1 MSDNLKIYDAVR
13 EVPPTAL
20 KTINGGRMNGKS
32 DINPMWRIKTLTE
45 QFGACG
51 IGWKYEVVRFWL
63 EPGAN
68 GEVSAFAQINLF
80 FRKPKDVESSDF
92 LEWSEPIPGIGG
104 SAFIAKETKGL
115 FTSDECY
122 KMALTDAISV
132 ACKAL
137 GVAADVYW
145 NKDNTKYDRPN
156 NQPDKPQGQPPKPPQ
171 NASESPT
178 NPPSAKPKQH
188 DTAHQIAFALI
199 KRFGEKQASEMLFPI
214 TGYKSTKEIPDKELK
229 RVLDLI
235 SGFEEIV

>member
-68 GEVSAFAQINLF
+68 NEVSAFAQINLYI
-80 FRKPKDVESSDF
+80 KDGEK
-92 LEWSEPIPGIGG
+92 WSEPIPGIGG
-104 SAFIAKETKGL
+104 SAFVAKEKNGL
-115 FTSDECY
+115 YTSDECY
-122 KMALTDAISV
+122 KMALTDALSV

-137 GVAADVYW
+137 GVAANVYW
-145 NKDNTKYDRPN
+145 DKDNTKYDRP
-156 NQPDKPQGQPPKPPQ
+156 PQAEPPASKETRATNLKVIEMLIKSLKLTSEYMSKNLEANYKVATINDLSDIQ
-171 NASESPT
+171 ISKVLVWLNGKKNAS
-178 NPPSAKPKQH
+178 K
-188 DTAHQIAFALI
+188 
-199 KRFGEKQASEMLFPI
+199 
-214 TGYKSTKEIPDKELK
+214 
-229 RVLDLI
+229 V
-235 SGFEEIV
+235 